1 MRVLG
6 LISGTSHDGIDTALV
21 DWALTGDV
29 LTGVVEGVVEHTGTT
44 PYAPESRAAILAA
57 LPPNTT
63 DMGAVCRLDTLVG
76 RAFAEAAAGCPPA
89 DLVCSHGQTLY
100 HWVEDGRVR
109 GTLQLGEAAW
119 IAERLGVPVVSD
131 LRARDVAAGGQGA
144 PLVSAFDLPLLA
156 GLAESPEQ
164 AQPGESREPR
174 ESGERSG
181 PVGRLGALNLGGIA
195 NLTVAAGVSRPD
207 HAGNSAGN
215 HAEKHAV
222 SRDADNAEAHAANRT
237 ENHAESRDADH
248 AGNSAVSRVADHG
261 EDSTGWARPFAYD
274 TGPASALMD
283 AAVLAATGRPYD
295 EDGRLAAAGRV
306 HDGLLAEL
314 LAEPY
319 YHRPP
324 PKTTGKEL
332 FHAGYLDRVAG
343 PYGLGLPDLT
353 ATLAALTA
361 ETVAAE
367 IRRHRLGTV
376 VVSGGGTR
384 NPVLMREL
392 RVRSGGVRLLP
403 SDRLGVP
410 PDAKEAVAFSYL
422 GWLTAHGLPGT
433 VPACTGASGPRVL
446 GSLTPGRGPLRLP
459 APLAAPPRIIRMRA
473 GGRRPTR

>member
-164 AQPGESREPR
+164 AEPGESGESG

-181 PVGRLGALNLGGIA
+181 PVGRPGALNLGGIA
-195 NLTVAAGVSRPD
+195 NLTVAAGVSRHD

-215 HAEKHAV
+215 STVSRNADHAEDHAV
-222 SRDADNAEAHAANRT
+222 SRDAGHA
-237 ENHAESRDADH
+237 
-248 AGNSAVSRVADHG
+248 
-261 EDSTGWARPFAYD
+261 EDSTGRALAYD

-446 GSLTPGRGPLRLP
+446 GSLTPGRGPL
-459 APLAAPPRIIRMRA
+459 
-473 GGRRPTR
+473 